1 MPGQAPGP
9 GFAQVAP
16 SGVGAAPD
24 DGPPAHYPGRNSSSR
39 LVLGLVLGGLVLVG
53 LAAFVGWRLF
63 ESIDALEEEPG
74 GYDTSY
80 GDVIDPENPPEDPPS
95 ERGQLPT
102 TSVPAV
108 VDRPNQE
115 APAATSGEQ
124 FRQLECEFTGEAVI
138 DPGISFEGTG
148 SPQRMRLL
156 PGASFDCS
164 DGAERSAGV
173 IELEASF
180 DSLGIG
186 SGVGSGTG
194 RISWSEIAP
203 SAPLGEPG
211 VVESTTGVEIQLGL
225 PVIVVWTTILDGPY
239 TGYNGRL
246 VLRDWEPVMDGA
258 GRIVGVR
265 FARTSTNFGPT

>member
-1 MPGQAPGP
+1 
-9 GFAQVAP
+9 
-16 SGVGAAPD
+16 
-24 DGPPAHYPGRNSSSR
+24 
-39 LVLGLVLGGLVLVG
+39 VLVG
-53 LAAFVGWRLF
+53 LMAFVGWRF
-63 ESIDALEEEPG
+63 IESMDMLEEPG
-74 GYDTSY
+74 GYDTFY
-80 GDVIDPENPPEDPPS
+80 GDVIDPENPPLDPPS
-95 ERGQLPT
+95 ERGELPP
-102 TSVPAV
+102 TSVPTV

-115 APAATSGEQ
+115 SAAATSGEQ
-124 FRQLECEFTGEAVI
+124 FRQLECEFTGEAAI
-138 DPGISFEGTG
+138 EPGISFEGTG
-148 SPQRMRLL
+148 SPQQMRLL

-164 DGAERSAGV
+164 DGTERSAGV

-180 DSLGIG
+180 DSLGIT

-246 VLRDWEPVMDGA
+246 VLRDWEPVMDDQ